1 MIIIEITIPSL
12 IEKNINKNYLLNIL
26 LKYLKKK
33 NFQKKMTLLNSI
45 SFISELSVNLYQFY
59 FNEKQKEIS
68 IKNIQND
75 C

>member
-1 MIIIEITIPSL
+1 
-12 IEKNINKNYLLNIL
+12 
-26 LKYLKKK
+26 
-33 NFQKKMTLLNSI
+33 MTLLNSI